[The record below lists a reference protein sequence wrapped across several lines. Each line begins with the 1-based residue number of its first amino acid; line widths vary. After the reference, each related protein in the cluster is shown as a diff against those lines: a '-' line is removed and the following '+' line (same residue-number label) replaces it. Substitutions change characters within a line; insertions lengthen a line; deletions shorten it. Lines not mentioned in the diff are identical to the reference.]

1 VFAYHVTDPERYGV
15 VAFDAHKRALSIE
28 EKPKTPKSNYAVTG
42 LYFYDQ
48 QVCDIAASIQPSARG
63 ELEITTVN
71 ATYLQLGQL
80 DVEITDAEG
89 RIAEQE
95 AELNR
100 LRSSLSDMAL
110 RSFVGGG
117 AVPLGPLFEDS
128 DNLNDA
134 VKRDGFARVALSA
147 GDVTT
152 DELDALVA
160 DFRVDRARV
169 SMVGISMGA
178 FLAYRAIVGD
188 VPLRSVVALLGSPEW
203 PGVTSAHRSLS
214 AFRDVALLSITA
226 EHDVSVPP
234 AAVHRLHDAL
244 AVRPDDATPRHH
256 HVLRGSGHL
265 TTAAQWAEAMT
276 ETVAWLERY
285 AR

>member
-1 VFAYHVTDPERYGV
+1 MTARAHVLAGVPVLVATPPAITSLWRPAVFWMHGFRA
-15 VAFDAHKRALSIE
+15 DALAH
-28 EKPKTPKSNYAVTG
+28 
-42 LYFYDQ
+42 
-48 QVCDIAASIQPSARG
+48 AA
-63 ELEITTVN
+63 ELEQC
-71 ATYLQLGQL
+71 AALGFVAVAVDAVDHGTRRGPQL
-80 DVEITDAEG
+80 DD
-89 RIAEQE
+89 
-95 AELNR
+95 R
-100 LRSSLSDMAL
+100 LRRSEHGAL
-110 RSFVGGG
+110 PVMLDVVEETVREL
-117 AVPLGPLFEDS
+117 P
-128 DNLNDA
+128 
-134 VKRDGFARVALSA
+134 ALI
-147 GDVTT
+147 
-152 DELDALVA
+152 DALVA

-203 PGVTSAHRSLS
+203 PGDTSAHRSLS

-265 TTAAQWAEAMT
+265 TTAAHWAEAMT
-276 ETVAWLERY
+276 ETVAWLQQH